1 MIGVCTGDLDLDHC
15 RHVFCSMIGLDSNS
29 WGISY
34 TGQTQHKQLK
44 ESYSSKFG
52 QGAIIGVHLDM
63 WHGTLSFY
71 KNRKPLG
78 VLSKVLSFN
87 VISFC
92 LYFWPIYICLV
103 LVNVEGD
110 FFNSQ
115 IIRSTFVSLLRIIL
129 SMTRFVLTLLQE

>member
-1 MIGVCTGDLDLDHC
+1 MIKYSIDFGKFRKRKENSISVISSSLCFQMIGVCTGDLDLDHC

-34 TGQTQHKQLK
+34 TGQIQHKQLK

-103 LVNVEGD
+103 LVNV
-110 FFNSQ
+110 
-115 IIRSTFVSLLRIIL
+115 
-129 SMTRFVLTLLQE
+129 